1 MFALGPL
8 HYIILLFYTRCSK
21 NNFSNYNVQFLFT
34 YNSNLKM
41 YRIIYTKHMLFTF
54 YRRCFANY
62 YLLGNT
68 LLTMAGY
75 ILANFNK
82 HLIQLSRTLAQLRVS
97 HLPMLPAFW
106 RRIQPWDIFL
116 EKKSQL
122 ALNLGTGS
130 VFYKTSLFNST
141 VQETE
146 TLIKKCFYIMMIE
159 HGYFVLLKI
168 KFPIQAKV
176 LRNVW

>member
-8 HYIILLFYTRCSK
+8 HYIILLFYTGCSK
-21 NNFSNYNVQFLFT
+21 NSFSNYNVQFLFA

-62 YLLGNT
+62 YLLDNT

-82 HLIQLSRTLAQLRVS
+82 HLIHLSRTLAQ
-97 HLPMLPAFW
+97 LPAFW
-106 RRIQPWDIFL
+106 RRIQLWDIFL

-122 ALNLGTGS
+122 ALNLGTGT

-146 TLIKKCFYIMMIE
+146 TLIEKCFYIMMIE